1 MKRIVHKHPLAIRWF
16 HWINFPVLFVMIW
29 SGLLIYWAYDPYK
42 IQIGDYTLISF
53 FPDSFY
59 KALNVPFRL
68 AEGMAW
74 HWMFMW
80 VFILN
85 GILYVGYTFLSGQWR
100 HLVPDRRSFR
110 EAVQVILFDLGLR
123 KTQPPFVKYNGAQKI
138 AYFTIM
144 LMGVGSVLTGF
155 AIYKP
160 TQLSWLTSLLG
171 GYETARLEHFILTV
185 GFVLF
190 FFIHVWQVIRAG
202 WQNFQSIITGFEV
215 IKPHNP
221 AQPLISEQPTVP
233 NPTTDQPVGPLNPTS
248 H

>member
-42 IQIGDYTLISF
+42 VQIGDYVLLSF

-59 KALNVPFRL
+59 KALKVPFRL

-74 HWMFMW
+74 HWVFMW

-85 GILYVGYTFLSGQWR
+85 GILYVAYTFISGEWR
-100 HLVPDRRSFR
+100 HLVPDRNSFR
-110 EAVQVILFDLGLR
+110 EAGQVVLYDLGLR

-138 AYFTIM
+138 AYFTVM
-144 LMGVGSVLTGF
+144 LMGIGSVLTGF

-160 TQLSWLTSLLG
+160 VQIAWLTTLLG
-171 GYETARLEHFILTV
+171 GYEAARLEHFSLTV

-190 FFIHVWQVIRAG
+190 FVVHVIQVARAG
-202 WQNFQSIITGFEV
+202 WHNFQSMVTGFEV
-215 IKPHNP
+215 VKPDDP
-221 AQPLISEQPTVP
+221 ERPVS
-233 NPTTDQPVGPLNPTS
+233 QPVAPTPTS
-248 H
+248 DPLSPTQPALS